1 MTSKQSG
8 FTLIEVMV
16 AIVILSV
23 GLLALA
29 GATANVTRMVGHGKW
44 ATVASQVATRRLE
57 NVRQVAYSTSPAC
70 TSAALIGGT
79 ATMGSGVSETWSI
92 SGSGNTRQVLLA
104 VTYPGAVRT
113 TTDTITTILRCSW
126 PCRLLDGGSR

>member
-1 MTSKQSG
+1 MMSKESG

-16 AIVILSV
+16 AIVILTV

-44 ATVASQVATRRLE
+44 ATVASQVAIQRLE

-70 TSAALIGGT
+70 TSSALIGGT
-79 ATMGSGVSETWSI
+79 ATMGSGVSETWNI
-92 SGSGNTRQVLLA
+92 SGTGNSRQVQVA
-104 VTYPGAVRT
+104 VTYPGAGRS
-113 TTDTITTILRCSW
+113 TTDTVTTILRCS
-126 PCRLLDGGSR
+126 